1 MFSWRIR
8 LAAYGARLER
18 VLGSR
23 PRGFKSP
30 ILRSSP
36 GLDFL
41 RPGIFLSGAWARQ
54 LQEPQLF
61 LMSLCCGPVRAAMR
75 VAGQFEGLL
84 FRAIG
89 VTHSEHTVF
98 PRKIVGMIF
107 KKVGAHRPY
116 PQHGMSNADW
126 GSIPPQQVRLDW
138 LTTTQKTLD
147 LETLLAEDSTYFG
160 DLFPHVVKWQQELYL
175 EDGLHRA
182 LRTALHSRS
191 VMYARILDLDTLDPR
206 LLPQGANAQNG

>member
-1 MFSWRIR
+1 MGR
-8 LAAYGARLER
+8 YGLPYLLR
-18 VLGSR
+18 GSL
-23 PRGFKSP
+23 RGN
-30 ILRSSP
+30 
-36 GLDFL
+36 
-41 RPGIFLSGAWARQ
+41 
-54 LQEPQLF
+54 EN
-61 LMSLCCGPVRAAMR
+61 
-75 VAGQFEGLL
+75 GLL